1 MQKGIL
7 SQTFLGLGAVLVLVP
22 TRVRADFLI
31 QFVDNARVAVHRY
44 VEEGQAIKVYTP
56 QGAISF
62 PREDVASITEI
73 DTNRSMILPLET
85 VSASLFPVGQE
96 SAPTASEGQG
106 TPDRDKVTGEMTAAK
121 DNTAAKVAR
130 LNTAY
135 KDVEQQINELLT
147 KHSHDME
154 LGASEE
160 TLAEDSQ
167 RLDELNNE
175 RHKLIADVRQ
185 TVPDDLPA
193 WAQ

>member
-1 MQKGIL
+1 MKKGIL
-7 SQTFLGLGAVLVLVP
+7 SPIFLGLGVVLVLVP

-31 QFVDNARVAVHRY
+31 QFVDNTRVAVHRY
-44 VEEGQAIKVYTP
+44 VEEGRAIKVYTP

-62 PREDVASITEI
+62 RKEDVARITEI

-85 VSASLFPVGQE
+85 VYATLSPSGQE
-96 SAPTASEGQG
+96 PAPAASGEQG
-106 TPDRDKVTGEMTAAK
+106 TPGRDKVTGEMTAAK
-121 DNTAAKVAR
+121 DNTAAKVEH

-135 KDVEQQINELLT
+135 KDVEQEINELLT

-160 TLAEDSQ
+160 TLAEDRR

-175 RHKLIADVRQ
+175 RHKFIADMRQ